1 MNDKNNVNAKHDVK
15 AKTSTTIIQYLAWAG
30 AILSLIFG
38 FLFAFIPERMAILMQ
53 KIGMLSEGFDAPQ
66 MNFSNKIVIFLFI
79 VIALL
84 CYAIYRIYRTK
95 AKKEV
100 DEAIIEKVKKEL

>member
-1 MNDKNNVNAKHDVK
+1 MEDKNKTITKPDVK

-30 AILSLIFG
+30 AILSLVLG
-38 FLFAFIPERMAILMQ
+38 FLFAFIPERMAKVMQ
-53 KIGMLSEGFDAPQ
+53 KIGMLSDGFEAQQ

-84 CYAIYRIYRTK
+84 CYAIYRIYRAK

-100 DEAIIEKVKKEL
+100 DEAIIEKVKERL